1 MFLFK
6 LGLLTCAF
14 YVVLTL
20 LLEAGLW
27 AMIRF
32 GSGVSVFFSSKHWF
46 WGGGLAFG
54 VIFGT
59 LWIISF
65 SVAWYVVYQDLKRY
79 LPISAN

>member
-20 LLEAGLW
+20 LLEAGVL
-27 AMIRF
+27 ALIRVRGF
-32 GSGVSVFFSSKHWF
+32 SVFLSSKHWF

-54 VIFGT
+54 AIFGT

-65 SVAWYVVYQDLKRY
+65 SVAWYIVYQDFKR
-79 LPISAN
+79 LFHL

>member
-27 AMIRF
+27 AMIHFRGF
-32 GSGVSVFFSSKHWF
+32 TVFFSSKQHWF
-46 WGGGLAFG
+46 WGGGLLFG

-65 SVAWYVVYQDLKRY
+65 SVAWYIVCQDLKR
-79 LPISAN
+79 LLHL